1 MTEAIVGHN
10 GGPPL
15 EEPTHKQTLRTRW
28 AKALFADEE
37 TPSAVIAMCWAI
49 HWYSK
54 PDGSGAALSNEQFV
68 AMCGVSLSSAK
79 RGKKWLRD
87 EGYVTL
93 RPGDGITKTQF
104 QMTIPPTRDEKRRGI
119 TGDTLGAHPE
129 LPAHSDPVHT
139 EPEGVHHDLPPVH
152 HEPPREVTVT
162 PYIQERESRSIQE
175 PIQECASA
183 PTTEVRTEVKS
194 APKSAP
200 GGKAFWA
207 AAFAPKEPEPH
218 EDVLFTNGEVI
229 LLNGA
234 RSEWLAQFQ
243 GEENTL
249 NLALMEIAGEIQPN
263 SNTSI
268 KVQVVRKLAQ
278 ITRKRL
284 EQDKRYAQAAASK
297 SSQRSNSGQETP
309 AEKRARL
316 RAFAEQVVEDQSRGG
331 RRS

>member
-1 MTEAIVGHN
+1 MTDATVGHN

-87 EGYVTL
+87 EGFVTL

-104 QMTIPPTRDEKRRGI
+104 QMTIPPSREEKRRGI
-119 TGDTLGAHPE
+119 TGDTLGAHPD
-129 LPAHSDPVHT
+129 LPAHTDPVHT

-175 PIQECASA
+175 PIQECADA
-183 PTTEVRTEVKS
+183 PTTEVRTEVKPS
-194 APKSAP
+194 PKSAP
-200 GGKAFWA
+200 NSGKAFWS

-218 EDVLFTNGEVI
+218 DDVQFVDGIVV
-229 LLNGA
+229 LLNGT
-234 RSEWLAQFQ
+234 RNEWLLQFQ
-243 GEENTL
+243 GDEADL
-249 NLALMEIAGEIQPN
+249 NLALIEIAAEIQPN
-263 SNTSI
+263 SSI
-268 KVQVVRKLAQ
+268 PVKAQVARKLAQ
-278 ITRKRL
+278 MTRKRR
-284 EQDKRYAQAAASK
+284 EQDKRYAAAAASK
-297 SSQRSNSGQETP
+297 GGKPRHADDLAAKRERIRKHAEEAAEAFERQR
-309 AEKRARL
+309 
-316 RAFAEQVVEDQSRGG
+316 G
-331 RRS
+331 RS